1 MNMTLNLTYEDGMKV
16 VEAMKKV
23 AIEYGWAAE
32 ELDESGVI
40 AEYSSVVDAALTA
53 MGINVSIDANPSCED
68 EEVDIDFDDDDDDD
82 DDDDWDED
90 VDEFGVPADYW
101 SPFDENDKNDE
112 DEEENKDEN
121 VAYSLT
127 VKGEFVL
134 RCMKAGY
141 TFEHACAIA
150 DVLFGDGE

>member
-16 VEAMKKV
+16 IEAMKETI
-23 AIEYGWAAE
+23 ANGWDVR
-32 ELDESGVI
+32 ELDECDVLNSYVH
-40 AEYSSVVDAALTA
+40 VVDAALAA
-53 MGINVSIDANPSCED
+53 MGINVSIDARPSCED
-68 EEVDIDFDDDDDDD
+68 EDEDIDFDADDDDD

-90 VDEFGVPADYW
+90 VDAFGFPADYW
-101 SPFDENDKNDE
+101 SPFDENDE
-112 DEEENKDEN
+112 DEEENEGKN

-141 TFEHACAIA
+141 TFENACAIA